1 MKVTSL
7 VNGKIASKFHFNS
20 SGVLLGRRAR
30 VFGTA
35 VHWFVYNFLPLLPPS
50 NLEDYL
56 CSLKQAGH
64 ELWKPIYK
72 PMYTIENNT
81 KIYR

>member
-35 VHWFVYNFLPLLPPS
+35 VHWFVYKFLPS